1 MAEGDREQLLLGLK
15 DPGVREAAEGLR
27 QRGGLL
33 ETLRFGAQLARA
45 AGDDEEADAL
55 EEEANGFDDDDDD
68 QLPQHR
74 FVLAFAT
81 PFPLRS
87 LDTGL
92 LDPED
97 VFLANAD
104 KFARVRFG
112 LRESAERLEE
122 AMDEVAA
129 GGVLAIRV
137 PAREVAGE
145 GAEIPEDAEV
155 HLYVLARE
163 LRGVVEGIKAR
174 VHTAIIERLAR
185 AVDDP

>member
-1 MAEGDREQLLLGLK
+1 MAETHREKLLRGL
-15 DPGVREAAEGLR
+15 DDTRVRDAAERLR
-27 QRGGLL
+27 SRGGLV
-33 ETLRFGAQLARA
+33 ETLRFGAELARA
-45 AGDDEEADAL
+45 AGDEDEAAAL
-55 EEEANGFDDDDDD
+55 DREANGFEDDVD
-68 QLPQHR
+68 LPEYR

-122 AMDEVAA
+122 RMEEVAA
-129 GGVLAIRV
+129 GGVLAIR
-137 PAREVAGE
+137 ASAQEVAGE
-145 GAEIPEDAEV
+145 GAEIPADAEV

-163 LRGVVEGIKAR
+163 LRSVVEGIKGGGHA
-174 VHTAIIERLAR
+174 AIIERLIR
-185 AVDDP
+185 AVEDESG